1 MKMKI
6 MDTKYVCNGCKRE
19 TCNKLAISRI
29 LYFFQDFK
37 SKIGT
42 FLDFLTVLPK
52 IGTCLYTMLLG
63 SNSRTL
69 GFDAAIWFF
78 IGSRPKPP
86 RPHCNWSFSSHAS
99 RSGIE
104 FHSGRGEGRNQAG
117 GSKKFLGIF
126 DEKDCGEMI
135 QIGATADFFRSFGCA
150 KQTNF

>member
-1 MKMKI
+1 MVYAMKMKI
-6 MDTKYVCNGCKRE
+6 LDTKYVCNSCKRE

-42 FLDFLTVLPK
+42 FLDVLTVLPK

-69 GFDAAIWFF
+69 GF
-78 IGSRPKPP
+78 G
-86 RPHCNWSFSSHAS
+86 FSSHAS

-126 DEKDCGEMI
+126 DEKNCGEMI